1 MFAFPFLIIP
11 ILPKVLMLRIPMS
24 FHVGQEPCMTA
35 LPSGARSLRLLLRK
49 VPILGPS
56 LGVTVGGTTQRPSL
70 GPFAVTHMRKEET
83 MSPRSKSKAS
93 MLAAACTVAMAWA
106 QTAPAQS
113 TRHVPNQLRPTTTQ
127 RQTVRTSTTRA
138 AMTTP
143 QRNSIGF
150 GSERAVTASY
160 IPKSSRMMPIPQES
174 VVAEDGT
181 VYEEVSEHYDVHM
194 DHGCTSCGGG
204 GCDSCSSCTSCGSH
218 GCAGGCLIP
227 CPQVSLR
234 NMEFFAG
241 VDAFKGPQNLGR
253 DGSFGFTAGINTG
266 FKLPCM
272 PCDWFDGQIGISSV
286 HSNYA
291 GADFTPSSRDQLFLT
306 GGLFRRVDYGFQ
318 GGVVVDY
325 RSETWYTQTEL
336 TQLRGNLS
344 WAYPGGNEIG
354 FRFTTALRDSQVTGM
369 SEGRAG
375 DWNWQVL
382 DTYSF
387 YYQHVFDQC
396 TGTNM
401 RALMGWT
408 GQGNGLFGAD
418 FWTPLSEKLAL
429 SSSFVY
435 VVPEYNSNPQ
445 GNIDETWN
453 VGINLVWYP
462 MGLTN
467 YRGRYHRPMFDV
479 ADNGTFF
486 VVPDAN

>member
-1 MFAFPFLIIP
+1 
-11 ILPKVLMLRIPMS
+11 
-24 FHVGQEPCMTA
+24 
-35 LPSGARSLRLLLRK
+35 
-49 VPILGPS
+49 
-56 LGVTVGGTTQRPSL
+56 
-70 GPFAVTHMRKEET
+70 
-83 MSPRSKSKAS
+83 
-93 MLAAACTVAMAWA
+93 MLAAAFTVVMAWS
-106 QTAPAQS
+106 QTAQAQS
-113 TRHVPNQLRPTTTQ
+113 TRHVPNQLRPTPTQ
-127 RQTVRTSTTRA
+127 RQEVRTSRTTRA
-138 AMTTP
+138 AMPTP
-143 QRNSIGF
+143 QRNTIGF

-160 IPKSSRMMPIPQES
+160 IPKSSRMKPIPQES
-174 VVAEDGT
+174 VVVEGET
-181 VYEEVSEHYDVHM
+181 VYEEVSGHYDVHM
-194 DHGCTSCGGG
+194 DHGCDSCG
-204 GCDSCSSCTSCGSH
+204 TH

-253 DGSFGFTAGINTG
+253 DGSFGFTTGLNTG
-266 FKLPCM
+266 FRLPCM
-272 PCDWFDGQIGISSV
+272 PCDWFDGQIGLSSV
-286 HSNYA
+286 HANFA
-291 GADFTPSSRDQLFLT
+291 GADFTPTSRDQLFVT

-325 RSETWYTQTEL
+325 RSESWYTKTEL

-344 WAYPGGNEIG
+344 WAYPGGNELG
-354 FRFTTALRDSQVTGM
+354 FRFTTALRDSDVMGV
-369 SEGRAG
+369 SEGQAG
-375 DWNWQVL
+375 DYNWAVL
-382 DTYSF
+382 DTYAF

-396 TGTNM
+396 TGTNA

-408 GQGNGLFGAD
+408 GEGNGLFGAD

-435 VVPEYNSNPQ
+435 VVPQYNSNPQ

-486 VVPDAN
+486 VVPDGN